1 MSWLELVAAGL
12 GIVAVW
18 LTVRQNPWCWPI
30 GLVMVLLY
38 AWLFYDWRLYSNL
51 LLQLLFAALQLYGW
65 WQWTRGG
72 ERHDGRKVSRLGML
86 AALTGLLTGALGAG
100 LLAGLA
106 TDFYPSAAAVSEA
119 RSIEKTFHPQIDES
133 QRRQRLDQWR
143 DAVGRC
149 RGWARPS

>member
-1 MSWLELVAAGL
+1 MIVGL
-12 GIVAVW
+12 TRSTEKSHIA
-18 LTVRQNPWCWPI
+18 R
-30 GLVMVLLY
+30 
-38 AWLFYDWRLYSNL
+38 
-51 LLQLLFAALQLYGW
+51 AALDAIALSVAEVLGCLEASSGH
-65 WQWTRGG
+65 RLPRLRVDGG
-72 ERHDGRKVSRLGML
+72 ACVNDLLMQTQADVLGVPVDRPVVL
-86 AALTGLLTGALGAG
+86 ETTALGAG